1 MIFEMKCIFL
11 FPLFSETKE
20 TSSDAK
26 IVSGTFWMSR
36 CWDLKMIDNECL
48 PKSPIVIDAS
58 PLVMEPLHMPLE
70 CHDSCQI
77 DPRLRLNTNAA
88 NADSELGLNLDN
100 AFTFIDL
107 T

>member
-1 MIFEMKCIFL
+1 MYFSVSI
-11 FPLFSETKE
+11 FSEAKE

-26 IVSGTFWMSR
+26 VVSGTFWMSR
-36 CWDLKMIDNECL
+36 CWNLKMIDNECL
-48 PKSPIVIDAS
+48 PKSPMLIDAS

-70 CHDSCQI
+70 CQDSCQT
-77 DPRLRLNTNAA
+77 DPRLRLPTNAA